1 MMSLTNTTYGARDHA
16 RSMAGTRAEAMP
28 TVPPSDAVD
37 LPDGILAE
45 RVMWDEVIAA
55 GSYASTVVARGTVVR
70 LHDIAGE
77 ACAAV
82 LVHNADQPAERL
94 NVADTVKVQ
103 WQAYLTEGSVLFSD
117 MGRAMAT
124 IVHDTSGRHDALCG
138 ASNRLLNE
146 RRYGTGAVSGSCP
159 NARDQFV
166 VALAKHGLSR
176 RDVAPNVNF
185 FKQVEFAD
193 GGATVFHRGDGASG
207 VVELRA
213 EMNLIVTVVNSP
225 HPLDPRPDYVC
236 TPLRVTAWVGDP
248 TSRKD
253 AAWLSTPER
262 ERAYLN
268 TERYLGGYIKGAM
281 S

>member
-1 MMSLTNTTYGARDHA
+1 
-16 RSMAGTRAEAMP
+16 
-28 TVPPSDAVD
+28 
-37 LPDGILAE
+37 
-45 RVMWDEVIAA
+45 
-55 GSYASTVVARGTVVR
+55 VARGTVVR
-70 LHDIAGE
+70 LHDLRGE

-124 IVHDTSGRHDALCG
+124 IIQDTSGQHDALCG
-138 ASNRLLNE
+138 ASNRIVNE

-166 VALAKHGLSR
+166 VALGKHGLSR

-185 FKQVEFAD
+185 FKRVDFAD
-193 GGATVFHRGDGASG
+193 DGATIFREGNGGSG
-207 VVELRA
+207 VLELRA
-213 EMNLIVTVVNSP
+213 EMNLIVTIVNSP
-225 HPLDPRPDYVC
+225 HPLDPRPGYVC
-236 TPLRVTAWVGDP
+236 TPLRITAWASQA
-248 TSRKD
+248 TRRSD

-268 TERYLGGYIKGAM
+268 TERYLAGYTKGAT